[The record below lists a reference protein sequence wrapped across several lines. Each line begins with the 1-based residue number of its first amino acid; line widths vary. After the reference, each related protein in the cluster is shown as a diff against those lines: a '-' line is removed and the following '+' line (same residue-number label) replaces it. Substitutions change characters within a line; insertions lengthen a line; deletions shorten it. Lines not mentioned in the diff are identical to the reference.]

1 MSWNGA
7 AATLSSSACGI
18 GDCITQD
25 PISGGRRR
33 NFDCFEDQSMQGSLP
48 QTFPGNIAT
57 MSWYGDAATQSSRA
71 CRIGGMITH
80 DLISGARKRDFDVF
94 ADQRVQGSSP
104 QTFPGNSANQ
114 NGGGAASMGH
124 SANKNGGGP
133 ASMAAVSIPGSPA
146 SVSAAGQQQPKVPES
161 KRPRGFIEKLPEKS
175 SAKYSDMLARIA
187 PFALEINSDLGP
199 HTIFSFGKM
208 QAARKQLEDRCING
222 QFRDTFKRPDGG
234 FYSAAQIWEILTEG
248 VQSWQDA
255 SGNRRKT
262 GDANLPHTALGD
274 TLDKLVAAKQVV
286 AAKAAAMAEV
296 ERKKTE
302 YKVSMCS
309 VQEHHMNGVER
320 QHRSP
325 KLLTQ
330 LLKIFNERESEVA
343 RTFEENH
350 GRAPTTNHIL
360 EMVFEDR
367 DEEDVKMIRD
377 WFVEKQASDIRA
389 MRRCAAR
396 WGGNVGETESD
407 SDNGSSAGASES
419 SSKHVSRGKGPCKGP
434 RRKAAPTN
442 TAPTNT
448 LPDFGD
454 FAKDLNAQMERQREM
469 NESFLSQWATLQNK
483 KLELKAA
490 AQEKEAAMKEKEVAM
505 KEKEAVMKEK
515 ESAMRMMQA
524 LLGTGD
530 LSPNARQKLVQSMA
544 KQMCGI

>member
-1 MSWNGA
+1 M
-7 AATLSSSACGI
+7 
-18 GDCITQD
+18 
-25 PISGGRRR
+25 
-33 NFDCFEDQSMQGSLP
+33 
-48 QTFPGNIAT
+48 
-57 MSWYGDAATQSSRA
+57 
-71 CRIGGMITH
+71 
-80 DLISGARKRDFDVF
+80 
-94 ADQRVQGSSP
+94 
-104 QTFPGNSANQ
+104 
-114 NGGGAASMGH
+114 
-124 SANKNGGGP
+124 
-133 ASMAAVSIPGSPA
+133 
-146 SVSAAGQQQPKVPES
+146 
-161 KRPRGFIEKLPEKS
+161 
-175 SAKYSDMLARIA
+175 
-187 PFALEINSDLGP
+187 
-199 HTIFSFGKM
+199 
-208 QAARKQLEDRCING
+208 
-222 QFRDTFKRPDGG
+222 
-234 FYSAAQIWEILTEG
+234 EG

-255 SGNRRKT
+255 TGNRRKA
-262 GDANLPHTALGD
+262 GQGNQPHTALGD

-320 QHRSP
+320 QHRSA
-325 KLLTQ
+325 KLLKQ

-350 GRAPTTNHIL
+350 GKAPTTNHIL